1 MRYIIL
7 GLFILSSIAC
17 GEVTVA
23 TKDTGGTDTGRTD
36 TGGTDTGGT
45 DTGGTDTGGTDTGGT
60 DTGGTDTGGTDT
72 GGTDTGG
79 TDTGGT
85 DTGGTDSSPALCG
98 FPATFNITLQAGQSG
113 ACLIAQ
119 GPYKCTA
126 SETPGNVTIS
136 CADLPVVGTFMGD
149 CTPDAD
155 CNCMVSDS
163 SGDPTVEATYELK
176 NNVLKLTMPIMCDYD
191 VSS

>member
-17 GEVTVA
+17 GESTVA

-36 TGGTDTGGT
+36 TGRTDTGNTDTGNTDTGNTDTGGT
-45 DTGGTDTGGTDTGGT
+45 DTGNTDTGGTDTGNT
-60 DTGGTDTGGTDT
+60 DTGGI
-72 GGTDTGG
+72 
-79 TDTGGT
+79 
-85 DTGGTDSSPALCG
+85 DSGPVLCG
-98 FPATFNITLQAGQSG
+98 FPATFSIMLQAGQAG
-113 ACLIAQ
+113 ACIIAQ
-119 GPYKCTA
+119 GPYSCTA
-126 SETPGNVTIS
+126 NETPGNVTIS
-136 CADLPVVGTFMGD
+136 CADLPVVGTFTGD
-149 CTPDAD
+149 CTPDAN

-191 VSS
+191 VS